1 MHLCIFSVKFTK
13 ISIGHTGGLLSSST
27 DKSVSVGV
35 IIGALISVGSLLLMI
50 IVLLIVIIS
59 LYRKRKQ
66 SKIDNKAKGVTNKIS
81 CHHDENIQSI

>member
-1 MHLCIFSVKFTK
+1 
-13 ISIGHTGGLLSSST
+13 
-27 DKSVSVGV
+27 
-35 IIGALISVGSLLLMI
+35 MI
-50 IVLLIVIIS
+50 IVLLIVIIL